1 MKKTIFFLLFTSIA
15 FAQIPHFTAT
25 NRKVSWELAFKT
37 SETAILPKIDK
48 NDKININKDNVSG
61 KGINLRCNCKGGTF
75 YLENTFDINFTIEFK
90 DGKYKIVVSD
100 INFESEGDNDNK
112 SPIENYVLRLGQNV
126 FHPTDKNKLNLTC
139 LDTYFTKIFQ
149 ITNSEIS
156 EF

>member
-1 MKKTIFFLLFTSIA
+1 
-15 FAQIPHFTAT
+15 
-25 NRKVSWELAFKT
+25 
-37 SETAILPKIDK
+37 
-48 NDKININKDNVSG
+48 
-61 KGINLRCNCKGGTF
+61 LRCNCKGGTF

-90 DGKYKIVVSD
+90 DDKYKIVVSD
-100 INFESEGDNDNK
+100 INFESEADNDNK

-139 LDTYFTKIFQ
+139 LDAYFTKIFQ